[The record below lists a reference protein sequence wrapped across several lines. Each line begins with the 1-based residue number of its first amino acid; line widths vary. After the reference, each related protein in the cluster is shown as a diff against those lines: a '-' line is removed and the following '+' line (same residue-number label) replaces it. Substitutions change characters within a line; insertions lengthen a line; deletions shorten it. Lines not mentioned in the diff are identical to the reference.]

1 MLFLQLNHP
10 LQISINIIFINTRVF
25 ILDMI
30 ADLEEYA
37 NRKDSSNE
45 VIHRILEGK
54 YCFQNFTRCIK
65 IYLLIYEGFQWRHIV
80 QKKTWE
86 GGCPLNIYNKVHKLT
101 YIQIFSKHQTQQP
114 SLIAT
119 RSFWQRWFFVNKT
132 RHCLVWFYVGFFKVG
147 VCVYICQ
154 CFLAFYRVL

>member
-37 NRKDSSNE
+37 NRKDSSNK

-54 YCFQNFTRCIK
+54 YCF
-65 IYLLIYEGFQWRHIV
+65 
-80 QKKTWE
+80 
-86 GGCPLNIYNKVHKLT
+86 
-101 YIQIFSKHQTQQP
+101 
-114 SLIAT
+114 
-119 RSFWQRWFFVNKT
+119 
-132 RHCLVWFYVGFFKVG
+132 
-147 VCVYICQ
+147 
-154 CFLAFYRVL
+154 